1 MVIIDI
7 IRLNYYKI
15 CVENYLNSHNSFK
28 FVLNFEEMVIIN
40 IIHIISIIGK
50 IG

>member
-7 IRLNYYKI
+7 IRLNYYKFA
-15 CVENYLNSHNSFK
+15 ENYLNSHNLFK
-28 FVLNFEEMVIIN
+28 FVLNCQEMVIIH

-50 IG
+50 FD